1 VKPEAPDHLEAEVA
15 STGATQLENTLTIQI
30 SVPIAVWGH
39 TKLLYVVAESEMKQ
53 RKLKTL
59 GDQLLIR
66 RNRVNA
72 TTTTPVFLSDFTY
85 FAAHCLKEW
94 YAVSVATQHMSG
106 QRSFFR
112 NFVPVKH
119 NTCVVNGI
127 GGSRLQV
134 HGHGEIL
141 FTATVNGS
149 THSLSIKMVLY
160 VPDLGTN
167 LLSIAAVT
175 EFGRTVHFVESLV
188 NFNNFDK
195 TVIVGKRIGQTLY
208 HLAITANP
216 SDESAYLTSPAPPSI
231 AVWHQRF
238 AHVSCK
244 KISQM
249 AAK

>member
-1 VKPEAPDHLEAEVA
+1 MLHFLPTITPRLNKGIHVTTEDHDHLEAEGV
-15 STGATQLENTLTIQI
+15 STGAAHLEITPTILI
-30 SVPIAVWGH
+30 LVPTAVWGH
-39 TKLLYVVAESEMKQ
+39 TKLPYVVAESEMKQ

-141 FTATVNGS
+141 LTATVNGS
-149 THSLSIKMVLY
+149 THFLSIKMVLY
-160 VPDLGTN
+160 VPDLGAK
-167 LLSIAAVT
+167 LLSIAAVI
-175 EFGRTVHFVESLV
+175 ELGMTVHFVESLV
-188 NFNNFDK
+188 NLNNFDK
-195 TVIVGKRIGQTLY
+195 TVIVWEKDRSDTQPLGY
-208 HLAITANP
+208 HSKSL
-216 SDESAYLTSPAPPSI
+216 
-231 AVWHQRF
+231 R
-238 AHVSCK
+238 
-244 KISQM
+244 
-249 AAK
+249 